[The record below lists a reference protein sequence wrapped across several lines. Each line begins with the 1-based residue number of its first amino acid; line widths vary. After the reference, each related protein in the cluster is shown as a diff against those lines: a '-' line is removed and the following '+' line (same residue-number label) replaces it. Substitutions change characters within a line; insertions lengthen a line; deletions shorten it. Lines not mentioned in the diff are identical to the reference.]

1 MAASFKS
8 KRGALR
14 RCTVEARAPAPYR
27 REANVETSV
36 SVPSPGCARLG
47 GLTVE
52 ALRRVSL
59 FAAASDEDAH
69 WLLSQCILVTLAP
82 DEWLRREG
90 DPAEFYVMLEGEL
103 RITKQV
109 GGVDTYITTFRDGD
123 FFGEV
128 PLLLGMPF
136 MVSGRAVS
144 PCRLLRLAEEAF
156 WGMLTECLSAN
167 RQILRKLAERTQ
179 LLQSITA
186 QQEKLAALGTLAA
199 GLAHELN
206 NPVSAVVSGVGELEG
221 LLRSLPSLALRIDR
235 EALSEAQRTCLETR
249 AGEGPP
255 VPAGGVLARG
265 DAEEALVAWLEAR
278 EVEDAWELAPTLV
291 EAGLDAARLER
302 DFVGLLG
309 ATLAVAL
316 RWLATTRGAVSA
328 LEQIR
333 QGGLRIAALVDAAKA
348 YAYLDQAP
356 VQEVDV
362 HEGLESTLTML
373 GFRLHGVE
381 VVREYDRRLP
391 RITAY
396 GNELNQ
402 VWTSL
407 VENALDAMG
416 EHGCLHVRTW
426 REPDHVVVDVID
438 DGPGIPRALQPRVF
452 DPFFTT
458 KGVGQGTGLG
468 LSVAHR
474 IVASMHRGELTFAS
488 EPGRT
493 CFRVRLPIR
502 LEARG

>member
-1 MAASFKS
+1 M
-8 KRGALR
+8 
-14 RCTVEARAPAPYR
+14 EP
-27 REANVETSV
+27 SV
-36 SVPSPGCARLG
+36 STSSPGCARLG
-47 GLTVE
+47 GLTLE
-52 ALRRVSL
+52 ELRRIPL
-59 FAAASDEDAH
+59 FSAASDEDAH
-69 WLLSQCILVTLAP
+69 WLLSQCTLVMLSP
-82 DEWLRREG
+82 DGWLRREG
-90 DPAEFYVMLEGEL
+90 DPAEFYIVLEGEL
-103 RITKQV
+103 RITKMV
-109 GGVDTYITTFRDGD
+109 GGVDTYITTFHAGD

-128 PLLLGMPF
+128 PLLLGTPF
-136 MVSGRAVS
+136 IASGRAIS
-144 PCRLLRLAEEAF
+144 PCRLLLLAEEAF
-156 WGMLTECLSAN
+156 WGMLAHCLPAN

-206 NPVSAVVSGVGELEG
+206 NPVSAVVSGVGELEQ

-249 AGEGPP
+249 AGEGAA
-255 VPAGGVLARG
+255 VPAAGVLARG

-278 EVEDAWELAPTLV
+278 EVEDAWELAPLLL
-291 EAGLDAARLER
+291 EAGLDAARLAR
-302 DFVGLLG
+302 DFTDLSGSALE
-309 ATLAVAL
+309 VAL
-316 RWLATTRGAVSA
+316 RWLGTTRGAVLA
-328 LEQIR
+328 LERIR
-333 QGGLRIAALVDAAKA
+333 QSGLRISSLVDAAKA

-356 VQEVDV
+356 LQDVDV

-474 IVASMHRGELTFAS
+474 IVSSMHRGEITFAS

-502 LEARG
+502 LEARSEPPSRSP